1 MLWKF
6 RAPKVE
12 ITTPSIALP
21 KLPDQFNG
29 YRIVQISDFHLGTW
43 LDKQA
48 ISDIVDLVNQQEPD
62 LIAITGDFISFNPN
76 KFSAELVSTL
86 SKLRSK
92 DGVIAVLGNHDHYT
106 DAAVIRAVLKE
117 CNIVELSN
125 RIFPVQRGTSHLYFA
140 GIDDYMTS
148 HADLQKVISQI
159 PQEENSVILL
169 AHEPDF
175 ADISAASGKFA
186 MQISGHTHGG
196 QICLPIWG
204 NLYLPRL
211 GRKYPSGRYLVE
223 DMVLYT
229 NRGLGTS
236 WLKFRFNCPPEITV
250 FQLLNKT
257 VQHT

>member
-1 MLWKF
+1 
-6 RAPKVE
+6 V
-12 ITTPSIALP
+12 LP

-29 YRIVQISDFHLGTW
+29 YRIIQISDFHLGTW

-48 ISDIVDLVNQQEPD
+48 MIDIVDLVNQQEPD
-62 LIAITGDFISFNPN
+62 LIAITGDFISLKPT
-76 KFSAELVSTL
+76 KFSADLVSTL
-86 SKLRSK
+86 SKLKSK

-117 CNIVELSN
+117 CNIVDLSN
-125 RIFPVQRGTSHLYFA
+125 RIFSIRRGTYHLYFA

-159 PQEENSVILL
+159 PQDENSVILL

-196 QICLPIWG
+196 QICLPVWG

-223 DMVLYT
+223 DMVVYT

-250 FQLLNKT
+250 FQLANETL
-257 VQHT
+257 QHA